1 MGEISQEDDLEKI
14 EHQGLFMVGLR
25 KGSTGK
31 ETEPE
36 WSEGQDD
43 GVWGAKE
50 ECFQK
55 EGVVSG
61 ATCCIKELSDAN

>member
-1 MGEISQEDDLEKI
+1 MGEISQEDALEKI
-14 EHQGLFMVGLR
+14 EHQGLFMVALR
-25 KGSTGK
+25 KRSSGK

-36 WSEGQDD
+36 WSEAQED

-55 EGVVSG
+55 EGVDGG
-61 ATCCIKELSDAN
+61 ARCCIEELSDAN